1 MVGLCDEEDCL
12 TKESYHNDSV
22 DESESCQY
30 NEKNE
35 LTKGGDRVRTV
46 CTCGALLSNHQAP
59 NDIQLRVYTDEEWE
73 KIFDCD
79 SIHPWMIPLPK
90 YDVWRCP
97 VCKSI
102 YVYERSKQ
110 TPIMTYRLET

>member
-1 MVGLCDEEDCL
+1 MTLEQADNVMKRVLGIYKNTLPKIVEIW
-12 TKESYHNDSV
+12 TKEGI
-22 DESESCQY
+22 
-30 NEKNE
+30 KR
-35 LTKGGDRVRTV
+35 GDRVAKTI
-46 CTCGALLSNHQAP
+46 CTCGALLSNQQAP

-102 YVYERSKQ
+102 YVYEGSKQ